1 MALVKLVYKSVN
13 EIVGNDDVGIL
24 LLTNEEQTRQLS
36 MVCDKHMIYQF
47 RLRMTKAEIAD
58 KLLPEVLWQVVTRN
72 LDMQFQIIINDL
84 VEGQYK
90 TLLFMPD
97 ILQAIPI
104 RASDAILL
112 AHFADIPIFIEEN
125 LLLRQSV
132 PYKEES
138 IGVSVPVN
146 VITTDMLRKALD
158 KAVSEENY
166 EQASQLRDEL
176 LRRTNN
182 SESKT

>member
-1 MALVKLVYKSVN
+1 MALVRLVYKSVN

-24 LLTNEEQTRQLS
+24 LLTNEEGTRQLS
-36 MVCDKHMIYQF
+36 MVCDRHMVYQF
-47 RLRMTKAEIAD
+47 RLRLSKAEIVD
-58 KLLPEVLWQVVTRN
+58 RLLPEVLWQVVIRN
-72 LDMQFQIIINDL
+72 LDLQFQVIINDL
-84 VEGQYK
+84 VDGQYK
-90 TLLFMPD
+90 TLLFMPE

-112 AHFADIPIFIEEN
+112 AHFSNIPIFIEEN

-132 PYKEES
+132 PYHEES
-138 IGVSVPVN
+138 QGVSVPVN
-146 VITTDMLRKALD
+146 VITTDMLKKALQ

-176 LRRTNN
+176 RRRNERETN
-182 SESKT
+182 T